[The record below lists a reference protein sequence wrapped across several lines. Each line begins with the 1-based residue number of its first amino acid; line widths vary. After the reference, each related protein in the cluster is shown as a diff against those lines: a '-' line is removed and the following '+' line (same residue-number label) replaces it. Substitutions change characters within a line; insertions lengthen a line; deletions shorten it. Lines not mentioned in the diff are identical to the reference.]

1 MTQILGNLS
10 KNIANRPF
18 AQCPLRQSV
27 QSLRSFT
34 HPSLCP
40 SSPSLYVRLFSPSI
54 CSVRQSVRLA
64 TLSTPSVHS
73 VLSVPLRSSFV
84 PPSIC
89 LSVHPLCPSIQTVQ
103 FGCLFSPSIC
113 SSAVPLS
120 VQFVCPSNPSVHQLS
135 GWQRERQKINTLK
148 LAKQQFCTCIAL
160 FVHFF
165 TVGARLQR
173 ETSIFHAFFTL
184 LSN

>member
-103 FGCLFSPSIC
+103 SVCLFSPSIC
-113 SSAVPLS
+113 SSVRPFVRPVCLS
-120 VQFVCPSNPSVHQLS
+120 VQSVCPSTLRMATRTAKNQYVKIRKTAVLHVHRAFRTFLCR
-135 GWQRERQKINTLK
+135 W
-148 LAKQQFCTCIAL
+148 CT
-160 FVHFF
+160 
-165 TVGARLQR
+165 
-173 ETSIFHAFFTL
+173 TSTWNFHIPCIFHFT
-184 LSN
+184 